1 MQTREQTFAGKPAPP
16 GRWVHRLN
24 QWPMPS
30 PDEHK
35 MRHPCRQFN
44 DCDCRQGL
52 GLLEQKIVRGNH
64 DLLRLESK
72 LHGDLLHR
80 VDRGAVHIGLAGFPQ
95 SSIAHRN
102 PESFEQALQ
111 RCRSAIRG
119 GGLDNFGNQPAAVE
133 FHGCSACWIVATSFE
148 PLKPLPPTR
157 STSDAGEMRS
167 TCTCTVPG
175 RPCFRVKRL
184 AEWGFPPSSKR
195 SRPSRNPLPT

>member
-1 MQTREQTFAGKPAPP
+1 MQTREQTFAAEPAPP
-16 GRWVHRLN
+16 DRWVHCLN
-24 QWPMPS
+24 QWSMLPPH
-30 PDEHK
+30 EHK

-80 VDRGAVHIGLAGFPQ
+80 VDRGSIHIGLAGFTQ

-111 RCRSAIRG
+111 SCRSAIRG

-148 PLKPLPPTR
+148 PLKPRPTTR

-175 RPCFRVKRL
+175 RPCCMGMRL
-184 AEWGFPPSSKR
+184 ADLGFTASSTR
-195 SRPSRNPLPT
+195 IRPSRTSLPT